1 MQIEVYTEL
10 TADQVADWKAFHSK
24 SSHEHPR
31 QDPCFAHVQHAIGE
45 TSLFAI
51 GRHAGEI
58 CAVGLFSLTPSRIV
72 PGRFSVASAESGPIC
87 DDPTTMIE
95 FLRELAGT
103 EAFAK
108 VDTIG
113 ILPYWLDRQAE
124 TLSTALVAAG
134 WTSSNETIPTG
145 ILDLTLSEED
155 LRASFSRS
163 ARDKIKKF
171 NKSGIEIR
179 HITTKHDVLEF
190 YDMLNRHVYAR
201 NGLRCVPLAEQ
212 EAYFDHVLSDP
223 EFATIWAAYHDGR
236 FLAGEMSYRS
246 QKTLFGLQF
255 VTDPDAA
262 KAAGDVRVVQSF
274 VLKTAS
280 WAKNLGST
288 EYDLGE
294 YVLTH
299 DQNHPKFYFYEY
311 KRQLNPTA
319 VERIAE
325 HTLVLNKF
333 FHHINTLPRNI
344 KKAIKE
350 RFPDLANK
358 MKKIRLLIRTPKK

>member
-1 MQIEVYTEL
+1 MQVDVYTEL
-10 TADQVADWKAFHSK
+10 TTDQVAAWKAFQSK

-31 QDPCFAHVQHAIGE
+31 QDPSFAHAQHAIGE

-72 PGRFSVASAESGPIC
+72 PGRFSVASAESGPTC
-87 DDPTTMIE
+87 DDVATMIE

-108 VDTIG
+108 VDTIV

-134 WTSSNETIPTG
+134 WTSSNETFPAA
-145 ILDLTLSEED
+145 ILDLTLSDEN
-155 LRASFSRS
+155 LVASFSQQ
-163 ARDKIKKF
+163 ARRKIRKF
-171 NKSGIEIR
+171 EKSGIEITR
-179 HITTKHDVLEF
+179 VTAKHEVLEF
-190 YDMLNRHVYAR
+190 YEKVNHFVNARRGLRHVS
-201 NGLRCVPLAEQ
+201 LAEQ

-223 EFATIWAAYHDGR
+223 EFAGIWAAYHDGR
-236 FLAGEMSYRS
+236 FLAGMFNYRS
-246 QKTLFGLQF
+246 QKTAYFLQF
-255 VTDPDAA
+255 VTDTDAA
-262 KAAGDVRVVQSF
+262 KAVGDVRVVQSF
-274 VLKTAS
+274 VLETAK
-280 WAKNLGST
+280 WAKHRGST
-288 EYDLGE
+288 VFDLGGYE
-294 YVLTH
+294 LTH
-299 DQNHPKFYFYEY
+299 DQNHPRFYIYEY
-311 KRQLNPTA
+311 KRQLNPIA

-325 HTLVLNKF
+325 HTLVLNSF
-333 FHHINTLPRNI
+333 FYHINTLPRKI

-358 MKKIRLLIRTPKK
+358 LKEIRNLMRTSKK